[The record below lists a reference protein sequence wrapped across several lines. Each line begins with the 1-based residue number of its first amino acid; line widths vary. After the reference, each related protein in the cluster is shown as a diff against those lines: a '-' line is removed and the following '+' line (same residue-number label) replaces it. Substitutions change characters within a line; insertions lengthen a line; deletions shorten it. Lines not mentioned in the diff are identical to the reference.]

1 MRGADCRLPPDKRS
15 YISGDTMSQFENPY
29 APSGIPGILEN
40 TPAEEKLATLGER
53 FAGALIDGIINIVI
67 LLPLAFGVGFGI
79 VSLLGDGV
87 VQRLL
92 SQVLGGLIGMVAFLA
107 VQGYFL
113 ATRSQ
118 TIGKMV
124 VNTKIVSDSGQP
136 LSFGELYLKRY
147 LIPQI
152 ASILPYVGGLI
163 GLINVLAIFRS
174 NRKCVHDEIAGTKV
188 IKLQS

>member
-1 MRGADCRLPPDKRS
+1 
-15 YISGDTMSQFENPY
+15 MSQFENPY
-29 APSGIPGILEN
+29 APSGMPGILEN
-40 TPAEEKLATLGER
+40 NPAEERLATLGER
-53 FAGALIDGIINIVI
+53 FAGAFVDGIINIIV
-67 LLPLAFGVGFGI
+67 LLPLTLGIGFGI
-79 VSLLGDGV
+79 GALMGDGF
-87 VQRLL
+87 VQQLV
-92 SQVLGGLIGMVAFLA
+92 SQVLGGLIGIGAFLA
-107 VQGYFL
+107 IQGYFL

-118 TIGKMV
+118 TIGKIV

-188 IKLQS
+188 IKLNA

>member
-1 MRGADCRLPPDKRS
+1 
-15 YISGDTMSQFENPY
+15 MSQFENPY
-29 APSGIPGILEN
+29 APSGIPSVLEN

-53 FAGALIDGIINIVI
+53 FAGAFIDGIINMVI
-67 LLPLAFGVGFGI
+67 LVPLAFGIGFGV
-79 VSLLGDGV
+79 VSVLGDGV
-87 VQRLL
+87 VQQLL
-92 SQVLGGLIGMVAFLA
+92 SQVIGGVIGIVAFLA

-113 ATRSQ
+113 STRSQ
-118 TIGKMV
+118 TIGKIV
-124 VNTKIVSDSGQP
+124 VNTKIVSDRGQP
-136 LSFGELYLKRY
+136 LPFGELYLKRY

-188 IKLQS
+188 IKLNA